1 MTTLREIIRD
11 VGERYIWGLSATDDT
26 SSNSKV
32 KRIGGSNDYSG
43 NRTKDVDLELL
54 RKIVISEPLIR
65 KAIFKKNRDTFKNWF
80 VIQDMDGNILSDRNY
95 KIIRAFDK
103 KTLFPNL
110 LMQTGIS
117 ANIYGTGF
125 IEKIYNENSNT
136 SSMSKITSRKNL
148 IDLEILNSEN
158 IRERKKNPNNEHD
171 SMLYPVYSKGNSGE
185 KFIHPSRLEVVR
197 IDKLPYS
204 YFGISTVKILWNVL
218 NSKMNADVSSGELL
232 NWYGRGM
239 YDIEIEGMTPE
250 DENETKKQVKK
261 HPDYLIHDEKV
272 KVSVVNPTRIDP
284 TPFYDYFYTNIAAGL
299 EMPKHM
305 LTGAE
310 IGNVTGSEVGTSAYY
325 SDIENTQKLVFTPI
339 IENIYKE
346 LFRSFNKSWDYE
358 IVWNPIFVD
367 ELSEAKILQTRS
379 YSATQAANSG
389 IVDTGEARKMLNQG
403 IVYLDPDK
411 KIESIINDSP
421 KVSDPNVEP
430 QPVEKRESDESIYT
444 PFLTPLQK
452 DMIER
457 TKLKGKIEEEL
468 QEQRIREALEKM
480 KNE

>member
-11 VGERYIWGLSATDDT
+11 VGEKYIWGLSASDDG

-32 KRIGGSNDYSG
+32 KRIGSNNEYRNSDLVKG
-43 NRTKDVDLELL
+43 VNLELL
-54 RKIVISEPLIR
+54 RKIVVSEPLIR

-80 VIQDMDGNILSDRNY
+80 LIKDNDGNILSDRNY
-95 KIIRAFDK
+95 KIVKAFDK
-103 KTLFPNL
+103 KTMFPALLF
-110 LMQTGIS
+110 QAGVS

-136 SSMSKITSRKNL
+136 SSMSKITSRKKL
-148 IDLEILNSEN
+148 IDLELINSEN
-158 IRERKKNPNNEHD
+158 IKERKKNPDNDND
-171 SMLYPVYSKGNSGE
+171 NTLYPVYHRGNMDE
-185 KFIHPSRLEVVR
+185 QFIHPSRLEVVR
-197 IDKLPYS
+197 IDKLPFS

-239 YDIEIEGMTPE
+239 YDIEIDGMTPE
-250 DENETKKQVKK
+250 DETETKNQVKK

-284 TPFYDYFYTNIAAGL
+284 TPFYEYFYTNIAAAL

-305 LTGAE
+305 LTGSE
-310 IGNVTGSEVGTSAYY
+310 LGNVTGSEVGTSAYY
-325 SDIENTQKLVFTPI
+325 SDIENIQKLVFTPI
-339 IENIYKE
+339 IEGIYKE
-346 LFRSFNKSWDYE
+346 LFRSYNKTWDYE

-379 YSATQAANSG
+379 YSATQAANAS
-389 IVDTGEARKMLNQG
+389 IIDTGEARRMLNQG
-403 IVYLDPDK
+403 IINLEPDK
-411 KIESIINDSP
+411 KIEPVIKDSP

-430 QPVEKRESDESIYT
+430 QPVKKRESKETEYR
-444 PFLTPLQK
+444 PFLTRTELE
-452 DMIER
+452 MIEK

-468 QEQRIREALEKM
+468 QEQRIREAMEK
-480 KNE
+480 KKK